1 MKSQI
6 SILALFLLITACGN
20 GNGDQNGENG
30 NAQTTPV
37 YVEELQPTT
46 FRHYVSVQGDVES
59 DKTIMITPKT
69 SATVEEIL
77 VRAGDDVQK
86 GDILARL
93 DGEVTRS
100 QLQQAETQLELA
112 KTLYER
118 QENLR
123 EQDIGSEVDFLQAKT
138 NYESAKSQLASLKEQ
153 YDYYTI
159 RATISGTVDR
169 VDLKVG
175 ETVGPSVPVFQISN
189 SDALKVT
196 AEVSESYITRIS
208 NEDSV
213 EIVFP
218 NLDQSVRKQL
228 DVVTKA
234 INSSNRTFGIE
245 VYLPGNIEN
254 IRPNMM
260 ARVKINDITL
270 HNQIVIPVNTMQ
282 KANNTNYVFVAE
294 ETDEGWVAR
303 NRTITP
309 GYYYANNLV
318 ANEGL
323 EAGDL
328 LITTGYAN
336 LSDGSAISI
345 QEN

>member
-20 GNGDQNGENG
+20 GGQDENGENG
-30 NAQTTPV
+30 TERTTPV
-37 YVEELQPTT
+37 FVEELQPST

-59 DKTIMITPKT
+59 DKTIMISPKT

-100 QLQQAETQLELA
+100 QLQQAETQLELT
-112 KTLYER
+112 KTVYER
-118 QENLR
+118 QQNLR
-123 EQDIGSEVDFLQAKT
+123 DQNIGSEIELLQAKT
-138 NYESAKSQLASLKEQ
+138 NFESAKSQLATLKEQ

-159 RATISGTVDR
+159 RATIPGTVDR

-175 ETVGPSVPVFQISN
+175 ETVGPSAPVFQISN

-196 AEVSESYITRIS
+196 AQVSEAYITRITKS
-208 NEDSV
+208 DSV
-213 EIVFP
+213 EITFP
-218 NLDQSVRKQL
+218 TLDASINKKL
-228 DVVTKA
+228 DVVSKA
-234 INSSNRTFGIE
+234 INPSNRTFGVE
-245 VYLPGNIEN
+245 VFIPNSIEN

-260 ARVKINDITL
+260 AKVKINDITL
-270 HNQIVIPVNTMQ
+270 QDKMVVPVNSVQ
-282 KANNTNYVFVAE
+282 RANNVSFVFVAE
-294 ETDEGWVAR
+294 ETENGWVAR
-303 NRTITP
+303 NREVTT
-309 GYYYANNLV
+309 GYNYANNLV
-318 ANEGL
+318 IEEGL
-323 EAGDL
+323 QAGEL

-336 LSDGSAISI
+336 LSDGSAITI